1 MVKSPKG
8 WYIVGENSPLIY
20 SYDFPLF
27 FLLYPPVLTCPHND
41 SHMGFKKM
49 GDLQSRGFQ
58 YQNGH
63 ADDLGYMT
71 LETSRTNFL

>member
-1 MVKSPKG
+1 
-8 WYIVGENSPLIY
+8 
-20 SYDFPLF
+20 
-27 FLLYPPVLTCPHND
+27 
-41 SHMGFKKM
+41 M

-71 LETSRTNFL
+71 LETSRTNVFQE